1 MVLRLLT
8 HKVINKDNNSNRR
21 QFFNEP
27 SDYDLFGNTLNIA
40 NLNFNLLEEEFRKND
55 KFKYGIYLNDKGEN
69 YQVGNNRETNDSNKT
84 AWRTVGIRSSE
95 GLPIMSNIAEITSS
109 AFSINSEYTF
119 SEEVEEPEEAP
130 EVIVEPDVDES
141 KGKEPIRINIPE
153 DAKLTK
159 DSISKYYTVVTPI
172 KVTADWQKQ
181 HSGIDGEYNDSEL
194 DKINESGTEIILKN
208 GARYNLSGDDIIDMG
223 RFNINASDDTEILKL
238 KENLLSLLINHNI
251 SDKIDDLVEKY
262 KNDNNAIEKII
273 NELNEILSEEDLKL
287 NQEGNPV
294 LIKNQLKQYQTSLRN
309 ANIKF
314 DSIQSTFKTQ
324 GVSDNRTLVKY
335 NDGNESHHVVIRSDE
350 NKSVYSI
357 DTEYTDAIQIIQDSE
372 LPKQDWI
379 DAIDSGNAVQLNDLL
394 GDEDVTDVVE
404 KVIAKYIIALENN
417 KIGKKC

>member
-1 MVLRLLT
+1 
-8 HKVINKDNNSNRR
+8 
-21 QFFNEP
+21 
-27 SDYDLFGNTLNIA
+27 
-40 NLNFNLLEEEFRKND
+40 
-55 KFKYGIYLNDKGEN
+55 
-69 YQVGNNRETNDSNKT
+69 
-84 AWRTVGIRSSE
+84 
-95 GLPIMSNIAEITSS
+95 
-109 AFSINSEYTF
+109 
-119 SEEVEEPEEAP
+119 
-130 EVIVEPDVDES
+130 
-141 KGKEPIRINIPE
+141 
-153 DAKLTK
+153 
-159 DSISKYYTVVTPI
+159 
-172 KVTADWQKQ
+172 
-181 HSGIDGEYNDSEL
+181 
-194 DKINESGTEIILKN
+194 
-208 GARYNLSGDDIIDMG
+208 MG

-314 DSIQSTFKTQ
+314 DSIQSTFKIQ

-372 LPKQDWI
+372 LPKQD
-379 DAIDSGNAVQLNDLL
+379 
-394 GDEDVTDVVE
+394 
-404 KVIAKYIIALENN
+404 
-417 KIGKKC
+417 